1 MTVET
6 QVSIANKALTKC
18 GATTIASFTEGTHEA
33 NVCSTMYETVK
44 KGLMYYTFWNF
55 AGKKQILNLL
65 AETPTDASYT
75 KAHSLPGDIIRIKG
89 VFDENGIGVIDY
101 NVEGQKIFSNSDP
114 LYLEYVEDT
123 DEQYFPVFFTEALV
137 AKLAYEINEAITGI
151 GTLTDRL
158 SNDFQFKLRAAR
170 IADGQEQPPTNIMPM
185 GRLIEAHLGTDPLSS
200 GTLRHSN

>member
-1 MTVET
+1 
-6 QVSIANKALTKC
+6 
-18 GATTIASFTEGTHEA
+18 
-33 NVCSTMYETVK
+33 
-44 KGLMYYTFWNF
+44 
-55 AGKKQILNLL
+55 
-65 AETPTDASYT
+65 
-75 KAHSLPGDIIRIKG
+75 